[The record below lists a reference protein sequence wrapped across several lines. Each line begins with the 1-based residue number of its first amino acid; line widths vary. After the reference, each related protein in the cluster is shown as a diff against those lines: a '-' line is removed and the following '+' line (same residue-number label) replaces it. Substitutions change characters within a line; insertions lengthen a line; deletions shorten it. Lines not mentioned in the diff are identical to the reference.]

1 MNESLAA
8 SIAPRLAMLRLL
20 ATERNIT
27 RVAAQMDVPQPTVS
41 RWLAALS
48 TEIGAPVVVKDGRGI
63 QLTRAGRLLAAAAT
77 SAMGALETG
86 TRQVVEEIDPDRGRV
101 VLGFL
106 HMLGRSM
113 VPELLRAYRFTH
125 PQVRFG
131 LLQSSR
137 AEIIAWMS
145 SGEVDLALY
154 SPPPRSPELA
164 WAPVQEQEL
173 KLVLPDTH
181 RLARRSEV
189 AVAELVT
196 EEIVGLERGFGMRQ
210 ITDDL
215 CVAAGF
221 TPRMAF
227 EGQEADTVRG
237 LVLSG
242 LGVSILPEAELLSP
256 GLVEISLAPRAFRTL
271 ALVWPAHDQLS
282 PAVVSFRDFAL
293 SGAREHS

>member
-8 SIAPRLAMLRLL
+8 SIAPRLEMLRLL
-20 ATERNIT
+20 ATEGNVT

-48 TEIGAPVVVKDGRGI
+48 TEVGAPVVVRDGRGV
-63 QLTRAGRLLAAAAT
+63 QLTRAGHLLAAAAA
-77 SAMGALETG
+77 SAMTALETG
-86 TRQVVEEIDPDRGRV
+86 TRQVLEEIDPDRGRV

-106 HMLGRSM
+106 HMLGRSL

-131 LLQSSR
+131 LRQSSR
-137 AEIIAWMS
+137 AEIIAWME

-154 SPPPRSPELA
+154 SPPPTAPDLA
-164 WAPVQEQEL
+164 WVPVQEQEL

-181 RLARRSEV
+181 KLANRTEVEV
-189 AVAELVT
+189 AEVANED
-196 EEIVGLERGFGMRQ
+196 IVGLEHGFGMRQ

-215 CVAAGF
+215 CEAAGF
-221 TPRMAF
+221 SPRMAF
-227 EGQEADTVRG
+227 EGQESDTVRG

-242 LGVSILPEAELLSP
+242 LGVAVLPEAELLTP
-256 GLVEISLAPRAFRTL
+256 GLVEISLRPRVHRTL

-282 PAVVSFRDFAL
+282 PAVRSFRDFSL
-293 SGAREHS
+293 SQRTDR